1 MPLKVKVFG
10 RHGSDYM
17 KAIKGWLGN
26 HKIAECNIAFNYGLQ
41 GQKLKDYHAKYPQ
54 LQRLPIFNHEHIG
67 NKYVHVEVA
76 RTAGVPVPITC
87 HKPEEYPY
95 AERPDGFRWIAKPYY
110 SLGGRDIDYHD
121 EGNEVPNTHYVQ
133 QKIDNRRYEMR
144 VHAWAWIDPKDW
156 IFQKRVHEDG
166 ENVLCWNAHNGGKFI
181 TVENPD
187 EPLFERLR
195 EDTKKLMKAFGYQ
208 FGAADFIVQ
217 NPGKKGKMLKHYFM
231 EWNLAPGW
239 TLDRT
244 EAKYKECFEALQFL
258 NREQVDLLMEGIYPW
273 DGAWEERPEVN
284 EDPLPDEPMVVEI
297 EQPRVAVA
305 FGRDA
310 DGEEVERRWR
320 PFNMPEPQRIPD
332 PIIPPEM
339 ERIRELEMR
348 LAHMQRER
356 EEEEVLRA
364 MADEEARLAG
374 IEDEADDADRYAEVM
389 EEAQMEMNF
398 CPECGRPVNRDIF
411 GGLPRFCTSCGRK
424 VRA

>member
-67 NKYVHVEVA
+67 NKYAHVQVA

-144 VHAWAWIDPKDW
+144 VHAWAWVDPKHW

-217 NPGKKGKMLKHYFM
+217 NPGKKGKLLKHYFM

-244 EAKYKECFEALQFL
+244 EKVYKENFEALQGL

-273 DGAWEERPEVN
+273 DGAWEERPE
-284 EDPLPDEPMVVEI
+284 EPMLDLPPEEQVVVEI
-297 EQPRVAVA
+297 EEPQ
-305 FGRDA
+305 DW
-310 DGEEVERRWR
+310 RRFR
-320 PFNMPEPQRIPD
+320 MPEPQRVPAPHIQH
-332 PIIPPEM
+332 EM
-339 ERIRELEMR
+339 ERIRELEME
-348 LAHMQRER
+348 LAHLQREQ
-356 EEEEVLRA
+356 
-364 MADEEARLAG
+364 EEADILRQRNKEVERFLE

-398 CPECGRPVNRDIF
+398 CPQCGRPVNRDIF